1 MKYQQ
6 LSPGTYVAAISG
18 GVDSVVLLDLLGKQK
33 DITIVVAHFDHGMRK
48 ESQKDARFVEELAKK
63 YRCPFELGSAN
74 LGNVGEA
81 VAREA
86 RYDFL
91 HDVKSQYKADAII
104 TAHHSDDI
112 IETIIINIVRG
123 TGWKGLSSL
132 RDNDDLKRPLLD
144 SSKDKIEDYAKKHN
158 LTWVEDETNRDEKYL
173 RNHIRH
179 NVLADIDQSKK
190 QQFLDLYYDQLK
202 LHKQIGKHTAV
213 MATDRRHNYIM
224 WPRQVALEVLR
235 AQYTLTRPQ
244 AIRALHAIKTAKPG
258 TLFDISSSHTFEF
271 SKEKILLTHKNK
283 TDDLS
288 VHMVK

>member
-6 LSPGTYVAAISG
+6 LPPGTYVVAVSG
-18 GVDSVVLLDLLGKQK
+18 GVDSVVLLDLLSKQK
-33 DITIVVAHFDHGMRK
+33 DITIVVAHFDHGIRK
-48 ESQKDARFVEELAKK
+48 ESYKDARFVEDLAKK
-63 YRCPFELGSAN
+63 YRCPFELGSTK

-86 RYDFL
+86 RYTFL
-91 HDVKSQYKADAII
+91 RDVKSQYKADAIV

-132 RDNDDLKRPLLD
+132 RESDEIKRPLLD
-144 SSKDKIEDYAKKHN
+144 SSKDQIEEYAKKHKLN
-158 LTWVEDETNRDEKYL
+158 WVEDETNSDEKYL
-173 RNHIRH
+173 RNHIRR

-190 QQFLDLYYDQLK
+190 QQFLDLYNDQLK
-202 LHKQIGKHTAV
+202 LHKQIGKHTSV

-244 AIRALHAIKTAKPG
+244 AIRVLHAIKTAKPG
-258 TLFDISSSHTFEF
+258 ALFEISSSHTFEF
-271 SKEKILLTHKNK
+271 SKEKILLTRKK
-283 TDDLS
+283 QD
-288 VHMVK
+288 